1 MVRQM
6 LVVLLLALALAPP
19 LAEAGDPATALR
31 FVRDGKVVRTI
42 ERDELRRSCGAETVT
57 VEDPYYQRRMR
68 FLACPLAAAVRAGF
82 GAEPATFAGRDVL
95 LRAADGYEKPTE
107 GRRLGEA
114 GGYLAFGDA
123 ERSTDAKL
131 DFEPI
136 DRRQVDPAPFYLVW
150 TGAEQRQEQG
160 YPWPYQLVEIA
171 LVRFED
177 RFPYTVPPAGAG
189 KDAARGYELF
199 RGRCFS
205 CHAVNGEGGKI
216 GPDLNVPQSI
226 VEYRPIEQ
234 IRAFI
239 RDPLT
244 FRYTSMPPHRD
255 LTDADL
261 DALIAYLRA
270 MSGAKRD
277 PGPGAG
283 GHS

>member
-1 MVRQM
+1 M
-6 LVVLLLALALAPP
+6 LKPIAAVLALLVGWPATAP
-19 LAEAGDPATALR
+19 AQSAGTALR

-42 ERDELRRSCGAETVT
+42 ERDELRRSCGAETVA
-57 VEDPYYQRRMR
+57 VEDPYYGRRMR

-82 GAEPATFAGRDVL
+82 GTDPATLAGRDVL

-123 ERSTDAKL
+123 ERSSGAKL

-150 TGAEQRQEQG
+150 TGAKQRQEDG

-177 RFPYTVPPAGAG
+177 RFPHTVPPAGSPAAAG
-189 KDAARGYELF
+189 RGHELF
-199 RGRCFS
+199 RSRCFS

-216 GPDLNVPQSI
+216 GPDLNVPRSI
-226 VEYRPIEQ
+226 VEYRPVEQ
-234 IRAFI
+234 IRDFI
-239 RDPLT
+239 RDPQT
-244 FRYTSMPPHRD
+244 FRYTSMPAHRD

-261 DALIAYLRA
+261 DALIAYFRA

-277 PGPGAG
+277 PGGG
-283 GHS
+283 GHP